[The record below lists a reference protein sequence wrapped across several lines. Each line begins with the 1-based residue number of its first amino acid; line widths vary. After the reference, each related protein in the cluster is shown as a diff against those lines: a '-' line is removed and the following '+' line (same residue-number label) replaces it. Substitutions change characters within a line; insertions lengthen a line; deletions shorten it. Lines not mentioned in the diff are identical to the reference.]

1 MQTVSTQAGHS
12 TRHNAVQ
19 RTHEGLRRYLELT
32 QDIIVLGLCAM
43 LFIAMLIKLVHL
55 GSLML
60 QGTDFSALVGD
71 VLFILVLIELF
82 RLLLIYLE
90 EHRFSVSTMVEVGI
104 VSTLR
109 EIILKGPM
117 EADWRQLLVLC
128 AFILTLGA
136 VLRYSGIQATQRSD
150 HGAQGDPGQ

>member
-1 MQTVSTQAGHS
+1 MQGVIERESRPTAEVERM
-12 TRHNAVQ
+12 RHVPD
-19 RTHEGLRRYLELT
+19 RVLKYIELT
-32 QDIIVLGLCAM
+32 QDIIVLGLCLI
-43 LFIAMLIKLVHL
+43 LFTAMLIKLIHL
-55 GSLML
+55 GNLML
-60 QGTDFSALVGD
+60 RGTDFAEIIGD
-71 VLFILVLIELF
+71 VLFVLVLVELF

-90 EHRFSVSTMVEVGI
+90 EHRISVSTMVEVGI

-136 VLRYSGIQATQRSD
+136 VLRYSGIQVTPS
-150 HGAQGDPGQ
+150 GKEIS

>member
-1 MQTVSTQAGHS
+1 MQSVINPQMGQRVESAS
-12 TRHNAVQ
+12 VQ
-19 RTHEGLRRYLELT
+19 HLPGRLLKYVEMT
-32 QDIIVLGLCAM
+32 QDIIVLGLCAI
-43 LFIAMLIKLVHL
+43 LFTAMLIKLIHL
-55 GSLML
+55 GNRML
-60 QGTDFSALVGD
+60 HGTDFAEVIGYI
-71 VLFILVLIELF
+71 LFVLVLVELF

-90 EHRFSVSTMVEVGI
+90 EHRISVSTMVEVGI

-136 VLRYSGIQATQRSD
+136 VLRYSGIQVTPTGKEKS
-150 HGAQGDPGQ
+150 

>member
-1 MQTVSTQAGHS
+1 M
-12 TRHNAVQ
+12 
-19 RTHEGLRRYLELT
+19 
-32 QDIIVLGLCAM
+32 
-43 LFIAMLIKLVHL
+43 AMLIKLFHL
-55 GSLML
+55 GRSML
-60 QGTDFSALVGD
+60 AGTYFSVVIAD

-82 RLLLIYLE
+82 RLLVIYLE

-128 AFILTLGA
+128 VFILSLGA
-136 VLRYSGIQATQRSD
+136 VLRFSGIQATQRDNHSS
-150 HGAQGDPGQ
+150 

>member
-1 MQTVSTQAGHS
+1 MQHVIQQSERKAERT
-12 TRHNAVQ
+12 NVQ
-19 RTHEGLRRYLELT
+19 ITHEGPRRYLELT

-43 LFIAMLIKLVHL
+43 LFIAMLIKLVQL
-55 GSLML
+55 GNLML
-60 QGTDFSALVGD
+60 HGTDFSALIGD
-71 VLFILVLIELF
+71 ILFILVLIELF

-90 EHRFSVSTMVEVGI
+90 DHRFSVSTMVEVGI

-128 AFILTLGA
+128 VFIFTLGV
-136 VLRYSGIQATQRSD
+136 VLRYSGIQAPPDKWRSED
-150 HGAQGDPGQ
+150 RRQGE